1 MKLNSINSTTNY
13 DNRQVRNN
21 NRKTNTNF
29 KGLADIPGVLM
40 QGIENGG
47 FATSFIVQDTLG
59 MTVPRT
65 WEGLNRG
72 VEKKEED
79 KDKNFTFYKNFF
91 KKKAIFLL
99 E

>member
-72 VEKKEED
+72 VEKKEEE
-79 KDKNFTFYKNFF
+79 K
-91 KKKAIFLL
+91 
-99 E
+99 